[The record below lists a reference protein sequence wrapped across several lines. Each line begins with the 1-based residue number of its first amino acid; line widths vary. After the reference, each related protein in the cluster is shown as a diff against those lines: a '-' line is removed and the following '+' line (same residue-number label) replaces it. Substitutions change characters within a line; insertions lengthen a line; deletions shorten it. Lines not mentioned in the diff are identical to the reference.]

1 MNEDVNFLDNLDR
14 ISTSFYTQNN
24 DSFNKN
30 NEKNEK
36 DVKKVKFHKKL
47 TVITVESYKQYN
59 ILDDIDDELTPA
71 DKIKKFLGLCDT
83 FSYICDYWNSHIFYL
98 SNEC

>member
-1 MNEDVNFLDNLDR
+1 MNEDVNFLDKLDR

-36 DVKKVKFHKKL
+36 DIKKVKFHKKL
-47 TVITVESYKQYN
+47 TVISVESYKQYN
-59 ILDDIDDELTPA
+59 KEHTYPRKSNIVY
-71 DKIKKFLGLCDT
+71 KKVSCKC
-83 FSYICDYWNSHIFYL
+83 YIF
-98 SNEC
+98 